1 MANVGFKLGTQA
13 KVDELLKTPGTSVV
27 EGSFYLTNDTH
38 RLYIGQK
45 ANSSDAN
52 AQLFAVNEGV
62 ITVATVSDL
71 PSVSAD
77 DGAVYAGRFYYV
89 TAGNILCVHNGKAWV
104 QINSNTDTTIT
115 AHSASV
121 SAANNVG
128 TITDKI
134 TLSGNI
140 QKDASYTITGANG
153 ITITGSG
160 TALTLTGDTYTLSGT
175 VASNEATLKL
185 DSKNTAN
192 DSSVVIA
199 GGSNVTVSQDSSTKK
214 ITVAAKDTT
223 VKAVAGANA
232 ASGSNGFTISVTD
245 TNNATK
251 SGSIDPQIKVGKT
264 KTSTVHFTSGVA
276 TLDVYSTG
284 DIDDKMKALNAMTYK
299 GTLGTDG
306 TITALP
312 TTSVS
317 IGDSYLVSTRQTIN
331 GATVYPGSLVIA
343 RGTED
348 TSTGYITG
356 DITWDVVQSTQDFDT
371 TYKFEN
377 IDGGVQMRSSTNTLV
392 GSMKVA
398 GDGTY
403 ITASSKSAASSDKDQ
418 VITLKHKTIT
428 QADTT
433 DTALTQNKV
442 ANTDITTVVGVTRDG
457 AGHVTGIK
465 TKKITLVDTNSA
477 VSAVSYATSV
487 ASNVG
492 TVTGSVTT
500 KSAAN
505 TDTTKTGTFTL
516 TSNSMTVAANGE
528 NGLKVDLT
536 WGSF

>member
-13 KVDELLKTPGTSVV
+13 KVDELLKTPGTAVI

-62 ITVATVSDL
+62 ITVATISDL
-71 PSVSAD
+71 PNVSED
-77 DGAVYAGRFYYV
+77 NGSVYAGRFYYV

-115 AHSASV
+115 EHSASV
-121 SAANNVG
+121 SAENNVG

-134 TLSGNI
+134 KLSNN
-140 QKDASYTITGANG
+140 KDKNASYTITGTNG
-153 ITITGSG
+153 ITITGTG
-160 TALTLTGDTYTLSGT
+160 TALTLSGDTYTLSGT
-175 VASNEATLKL
+175 VANNAATLKL
-185 DSKNTAN
+185 NSTNTDN
-192 DSSVVIA
+192 DSSVVIS
-199 GGSNVTVSQDSSTKK
+199 GTSNVTVTQDASTKK
-214 ITVAAKDTT
+214 ITVDAKDTT
-223 VKAVAGANA
+223 VKEVT
-232 ASGSNGFTISVTD
+232 GSNAKAGFTITVKD
-245 TNNATK
+245 TGNAEK
-251 SGSIDPQIKVGKT
+251 SGTIDPQIKVGKT
-264 KTSTVHFTSGVA
+264 KTSTVHFVDGIA
-276 TLDVYSTG
+276 TLDVYSAS

-306 TITALP
+306 TISALP
-312 TTSVS
+312 TDEVSV
-317 IGDSYLVSTRQTIN
+317 GDSYLVSTRQTIN
-331 GATVYPGSLVIA
+331 NKNVYPGSLIIA

-348 TSTGYITG
+348 PTTGYITG
-356 DITWDVVQSTQDFDT
+356 NIIWDIVQSTQDSDT
-371 TYKFEN
+371 TYDFES
-377 IDGGVQMRSSTNTLV
+377 IEGGIQMRSSTNHLV
-392 GSMKVA
+392 GSIKIA
-398 GDGTY
+398 GDGNY
-403 ITASSKSAASSDKDQ
+403 ITASSQSAANEDQNQ
-418 VITLKHKTIT
+418 VITLSHKTIT
-428 QADTT
+428 QADSTE
-433 DTALTQNKV
+433 TALTQNKV
-442 ANTDITTVVGVTRDG
+442 GNTDITTVVGVSRDT

-500 KSAAN
+500 KNAAN
-505 TDTTKTGTFTL
+505 ADTTKTGTFTL
-516 TSNSMTVAANGE
+516 ASDTMAVTANGV

>member
-13 KVDELLKTPGTSVV
+13 KVDELLKTPGTAVV

-45 ANSSDAN
+45 ASSSDAN

-77 DGAVYAGRFYYV
+77 DGSVYAGRFYYV

-115 AHSASV
+115 DHSASV
-121 SAANNVG
+121 SAKGNVG

-134 TLSGNI
+134 TLTGNVE
-140 QKDASYTITGANG
+140 KSASYTITGANG
-153 ITITGSG
+153 ITVTGTG

-175 VASNEATLKL
+175 VANNVATLKL

-199 GGSNVTVSQDSSTKK
+199 GGSNVTVSQDTDTKK

-223 VKAVAGANA
+223 VKEVAGSSA
-232 ASGSNGFTISVTD
+232 AAGFTIKVTD
-245 TNNATK
+245 TNNVAK
-251 SGSIDPQIKVGKT
+251 SGTIDPQVKVGKT
-264 KTSTVHFTSGVA
+264 KTSTVHFVNGVA
-276 TLDVYSTG
+276 TLDVYSTS

-312 TTSVS
+312 TTNVS

-331 GATVYPGSLVIA
+331 DTTVYPGSLVIA

-348 TSTGYITG
+348 AATGYITG
-356 DITWDVVQSTQDFDT
+356 DITWDVVQSTQDSDT

-377 IDGGVQMRSSTNTLV
+377 VEGGIQLRSSTNQV
-392 GSMKVA
+392 KGSIKVA

-403 ITASSKSAASSDKDQ
+403 ITASSASAAAKDQDQ

-428 QADTT
+428 QADST
-433 DTALTQNKV
+433 DTAVTQNKV
-442 ANTDITTVVGVTRDG
+442 GNTDITTVTGVTRDS

-465 TKKITLVDTNSA
+465 TRKITLVDTNSA

-500 KSAAN
+500 KNAAN
-505 TDTTKTGTFTL
+505 ADTTKTGTFTL
-516 TSNSMTVAANGE
+516 ASDTMTVAANGK

>member
-13 KVDELLKTPGTSVV
+13 KVDELLKTPGTAVV

-62 ITVATVSDL
+62 ITVATINEL
-71 PSVSAD
+71 PNVSAD
-77 DGAVYAGRFYYV
+77 NGSVYAGRFYYV

-115 AHSASV
+115 EHSVSV
-121 SAANNVG
+121 SAENNVG
-128 TITDKI
+128 TITDNIK
-134 TLSGNI
+134 LSNNHD
-140 QKDASYTITGANG
+140 KNASYTITGANG
-153 ITITGSG
+153 ITITGTG
-160 TALTLTGDTYTLSGT
+160 TALTLSGDTYTLSGT

-199 GGSNVTVSQDSSTKK
+199 GGSNVSISQDASTKK
-214 ITVAAKDTT
+214 ITVAAVDTT
-223 VKAVAGANA
+223 VKTVTGA
-232 ASGSNGFTISVTD
+232 SVEGGNGFNISVTD
-245 TNNATK
+245 TKNATK
-251 SGSIDPQIKVGKT
+251 SGTIDPQIKVGKT
-264 KTSTVHFTSGVA
+264 KTSTVHFANGIA
-276 TLDVYSTG
+276 TLDVYSTS

-306 TITALP
+306 TISVLP
-312 TTSVS
+312 TTNVSV
-317 IGDSYLVSTRQTIN
+317 GDSYLISTRQTIN
-331 GATVYPGSLVIA
+331 SSTVYPGSLIIA

-348 TSTGYITG
+348 PATGYITG
-356 DITWDVVQSTQDFDT
+356 NITWDIVQSTQDSDT

-377 IDGGVQMRSSTNTLV
+377 IEGGIQMRSSTNHLV
-392 GSMKVA
+392 GSMKIA
-398 GDGTY
+398 GDGNY
-403 ITASSKSAASSDKDQ
+403 ITASSQSAANKDQDQ
-418 VITLKHKTIT
+418 VITLSHKTIT
-428 QADTT
+428 QADSTEA
-433 DTALTQNKV
+433 ALTQNKV
-442 ANTDITTVVGVTRDG
+442 GNTDINTVVGVTRDT

-477 VSAVSYATSV
+477 VSAVSYKTSV

-500 KSAAN
+500 KNAAN
-505 TDTTKTGTFTL
+505 ADTTKTGTFTL
-516 TSNSMTVAANGE
+516 ASDTMAVTANGV

>member
-13 KVDELLKTPGTSVV
+13 KVDELLKTPGTAVV

-62 ITVATVSDL
+62 ITVATINEL
-71 PSVSAD
+71 PNVSAD
-77 DGAVYAGRFYYV
+77 NGSVYAGRFYYV
-89 TAGNILCVHNGKAWV
+89 TVGNILCVHNGKAWV

-115 AHSASV
+115 EHSVSV
-121 SAANNVG
+121 SAENNVG
-128 TITDKI
+128 TITDNIK
-134 TLSGNI
+134 LSNNHD
-140 QKDASYTITGANG
+140 KNASYTITGANG
-153 ITITGSG
+153 ITITGTG
-160 TALTLTGDTYTLSGT
+160 TALTLSGDTYTLSGT

-199 GGSNVTVSQDSSTKK
+199 GGSNVSISQDASTKK
-214 ITVAAKDTT
+214 ITVAAVDTT
-223 VKAVAGANA
+223 VKTVTGA
-232 ASGSNGFTISVTD
+232 SVEGGNGFNISVTD
-245 TNNATK
+245 TKNATK
-251 SGSIDPQIKVGKT
+251 SGTIDPQIKVGKT
-264 KTSTVHFTSGVA
+264 KTSTVHFANGIA
-276 TLDVYSTG
+276 TLDVYSTS

-306 TITALP
+306 TISVLP
-312 TTSVS
+312 TTNVSV
-317 IGDSYLVSTRQTIN
+317 GDSYLISTRQTIN
-331 GATVYPGSLVIA
+331 SSTVYPGSLIIA

-348 TSTGYITG
+348 PATGYITG
-356 DITWDVVQSTQDFDT
+356 NITWDIVQSTQDSDT

-377 IDGGVQMRSSTNTLV
+377 IEGGIQMRSSTNHLV
-392 GSMKVA
+392 GSMKIA
-398 GDGTY
+398 GDGNY
-403 ITASSKSAASSDKDQ
+403 ITASSQSAANKDQDQ
-418 VITLKHKTIT
+418 VITLSHKTIT
-428 QADTT
+428 QADSTEA
-433 DTALTQNKV
+433 ALTQNKV
-442 ANTDITTVVGVTRDG
+442 GNTDINTVVGVTRDT
-457 AGHVTGIK
+457 AGHVAGIK

-500 KSAAN
+500 KNAAN
-505 TDTTKTGTFTL
+505 ADTTKTGTFTL
-516 TSNSMTVAANGE
+516 ASDTMAVTANGE

>member
-13 KVDELLKTPGTSVV
+13 KVDELLKTPGTAVV

-62 ITVATVSDL
+62 ITVATINDL
-71 PSVSAD
+71 PNVSAD
-77 DGAVYAGRFYYV
+77 NGSVYAGRFYYV

-104 QINSNTDTTIT
+104 QINSNTDTTINE
-115 AHSASV
+115 HSVSV
-121 SAANNVG
+121 SAENNVG
-128 TITDKI
+128 TITDEIK
-134 TLSGNI
+134 LSDNNY
-140 QKDASYTITGANG
+140 KNASYTITGANG
-153 ITITGSG
+153 ITITGTG
-160 TALTLTGDTYTLSGT
+160 TALTLSGDTYTLSGT
-175 VASNEATLKL
+175 VANNAATLKL
-185 DSKNTAN
+185 DSKNTTN

-199 GGSNVTVSQDSSTKK
+199 GGSNVSVSQNASTKK
-214 ITVAAKDTT
+214 ITVAAVDTT
-223 VKAVAGANA
+223 VKTVAGA
-232 ASGSNGFTISVTD
+232 SVEGGNGFNISVTD
-245 TNNATK
+245 TKNATK
-251 SGSIDPQIKVGKT
+251 SGTIDPQVKVGKT
-264 KTSTVHFTSGVA
+264 KTSTVHFVDGVA
-276 TLDVYSTG
+276 TLDVYSAS

-306 TITALP
+306 TISVLP
-312 TTSVS
+312 TDKVS

-331 GATVYPGSLVIA
+331 GSNVYPGSLIIA

-348 TSTGYITG
+348 HATGYITG
-356 DITWDVVQSTQDFDT
+356 AITWDIVQSTQDSDT

-377 IDGGVQMRSSTNTLV
+377 IEGGIQMRSSTNHLV
-392 GSMKVA
+392 GSMEIA
-398 GDGTY
+398 GDGNY
-403 ITASSKSAASSDKDQ
+403 ITASSKSATSTDQDQ
-418 VITLKHKTIT
+418 VITLHHKTIT
-428 QADTT
+428 QADSTE
-433 DTALTQNKV
+433 TALTQNKV
-442 ANTDITTVVGVTRDG
+442 GNTDITTVVGVSRDT

-500 KSAAN
+500 KNAAN
-505 TDTTKTGTFTL
+505 ADTTKTGTFTL
-516 TSNSMTVAANGE
+516 ASDTMAVTANGK

>member
-13 KVDELLKTPGTSVV
+13 KVDELLKTPGTAVV

-45 ANSSDAN
+45 ASSSDAN

-71 PSVSAD
+71 PSAED
-77 DGAVYAGRFYYV
+77 NPVYAGRFYYV

-115 AHSASV
+115 NHSASV
-121 SAANNVG
+121 SVEDNTG

-134 TLSGNI
+134 TLTGNVD
-140 QKDASYTITGANG
+140 KDASYTITGANG
-153 ITITGSG
+153 ITITGTG

-175 VASNEATLKL
+175 VADNAATLKL
-185 DSKNTAN
+185 DSKNTDN

-199 GGSNVTVSQDSSTKK
+199 GGTNVTVSQDTTTKK
-214 ITVAAKDTT
+214 ITVAAVDTT
-223 VKAVAGANA
+223 VKEVAGANVNK
-232 ASGSNGFTISVTD
+232 GNGFTISVTD
-245 TNNATK
+245 TKNAIK
-251 SGSIDPQIKVGKT
+251 SGTIDPQVKVGKT
-264 KTSTVHFTSGVA
+264 KTSTVHFVDGVA

-306 TITALP
+306 TISALP
-312 TTSVS
+312 TDNVS

-331 GATVYPGSLVIA
+331 KVTVYPGSLIIA

-348 TSTGYITG
+348 TATGYIKG
-356 DITWDVVQSTQDFDT
+356 DITWDIVQSTQDSDT

-377 IDGGVQMRSSTNTLV
+377 IDGGIQVRSSTNTLV
-392 GSMKVA
+392 GSIKVA

-403 ITASSKSAASSDKDQ
+403 ITASSASAEAKDQDQ
-418 VITLKHKTIT
+418 VITLSHKTIT
-428 QADTT
+428 QEDST
-433 DTALTQNKV
+433 DTAETQKKV
-442 ANTDITTVVGVTRDG
+442 GNTDITTVVGVTRDT

-477 VSAVSYATSV
+477 VSKVSYATSV

-500 KSAAN
+500 KNAAN
-505 TDTTKTGTFTL
+505 ADTVKTGTFTL
-516 TSNSMTVAANGE
+516 ASDTMTVAANGA

>member
-13 KVDELLKTPGTSVV
+13 KVDELLKTPGTAVV

-52 AQLFAVNEGV
+52 AKLFAVNEGV
-62 ITVATVSDL
+62 ITVATIDDL
-71 PSVSAD
+71 PKVSAD
-77 DGAVYAGRFYYV
+77 NGSVYAGRFYYV

-115 AHSASV
+115 DHSASV
-121 SAANNVG
+121 SAENNVG

-134 TLSGNI
+134 KLSDNNY
-140 QKDASYTITGANG
+140 KNASYTITGTNG
-153 ITITGSG
+153 ITITGTG
-160 TALTLTGDTYTLSGT
+160 TALTLSGDTYTLSGT
-175 VASNEATLKL
+175 VADNAATLKL

-199 GGSNVTVSQDSSTKK
+199 GGSNVSVSQDASTKK
-214 ITVAAKDTT
+214 ITVAAVDTT
-223 VKAVAGANA
+223 VKTVAGA
-232 ASGSNGFTISVTD
+232 SVKDGNGFNISVTD
-245 TNNATK
+245 TKNATK
-251 SGSIDPQIKVGKT
+251 SGTIDPQVKVGKT
-264 KTSTVHFTSGVA
+264 KTSTVHFVDGVA
-276 TLDVYSTG
+276 TLDVYSAS

-306 TITALP
+306 TISALP
-312 TTSVS
+312 TANVS

-331 GATVYPGSLVIA
+331 GSNVYPGSLIIA

-348 TSTGYITG
+348 PATGYITG
-356 DITWDVVQSTQDFDT
+356 NITWDIVQSTQDSDT

-377 IDGGVQMRSSTNTLV
+377 VEGGIQMRSSTNHLV
-392 GSMKVA
+392 GSMKIA
-398 GDGTY
+398 GDGNY
-403 ITASSKSAASSDKDQ
+403 ITASSQSAANADKDQ
-418 VITLKHKTIT
+418 VITLSHKTIT
-428 QADTT
+428 QADSTE
-433 DTALTQNKV
+433 TALTQNKV
-442 ANTDITTVVGVTRDG
+442 GNTDITTVVGVSRDT

-500 KSAAN
+500 KNAAN
-505 TDTTKTGTFTL
+505 ADTTKTGTFTL
-516 TSNSMTVAANGE
+516 ASDTMAVTANGE

>member
-13 KVDELLKTPGTSVV
+13 KVDELLKTPGTAVV

-45 ANSSDAN
+45 SNSSDAN

-62 ITVATVSDL
+62 ITVATINDL
-71 PSVSAD
+71 PNVSAD
-77 DGAVYAGRFYYV
+77 NGSVYAGRFYYV

-115 AHSASV
+115 EHSVSV
-121 SAANNVG
+121 SAENNVG
-128 TITDKI
+128 TITDNIK
-134 TLSGNI
+134 LSNNHD
-140 QKDASYTITGANG
+140 KNASYTITGANG
-153 ITITGSG
+153 ITITGTG
-160 TALTLTGDTYTLSGT
+160 TALTLSGDTYTLSGT

-199 GGSNVTVSQDSSTKK
+199 GGSNVSISQDASTKK
-214 ITVAAKDTT
+214 ITVAAVDTT
-223 VKAVAGANA
+223 VKTVTGA
-232 ASGSNGFTISVTD
+232 SVEGGNGFNISVTD
-245 TNNATK
+245 TKNATK
-251 SGSIDPQIKVGKT
+251 SGTIDPQIKVGKT
-264 KTSTVHFTSGVA
+264 KTSTVHFANGIA
-276 TLDVYSTG
+276 TLDVYSTS

-306 TITALP
+306 TISVLP
-312 TTSVS
+312 TTNVSV
-317 IGDSYLVSTRQTIN
+317 GDSYLISTRQTIN
-331 GATVYPGSLVIA
+331 SSTVYPGSLIIA

-348 TSTGYITG
+348 PATGYITG
-356 DITWDVVQSTQDFDT
+356 DITWDIVQSTQDSDT

-377 IDGGVQMRSSTNTLV
+377 IEGGIQMRSSTNHLV
-392 GSMKVA
+392 GSMKIA
-398 GDGTY
+398 GDGNY
-403 ITASSKSAASSDKDQ
+403 ITASSQSAANKDQDQ
-418 VITLKHKTIT
+418 VITLSHKTIT

-433 DTALTQNKV
+433 EAALTQNKV
-442 ANTDITTVVGVTRDG
+442 GNTDITTVVGVSRDT

-500 KSAAN
+500 KNAAN
-505 TDTTKTGTFTL
+505 ADTTKTGTFTL
-516 TSNSMTVAANGE
+516 ASDTMAVTANGV

>member
-13 KVDELLKTPGTSVV
+13 KVDELLKTPGTAVV

-62 ITVATVSDL
+62 ITVATINDL
-71 PSVSAD
+71 PNVSAD
-77 DGAVYAGRFYYV
+77 NGSVYAGRFYYV

-104 QINSNTDTTIT
+104 QINSNTDTKIT
-115 AHSASV
+115 EHSVSV
-121 SAANNVG
+121 SAENNVG
-128 TITDKI
+128 TITDEIK
-134 TLSGNI
+134 LSDNNY
-140 QKDASYTITGANG
+140 KNASYTITGANG
-153 ITITGSG
+153 ITITGTG
-160 TALTLTGDTYTLSGT
+160 TALTLSGDTYTLSGT
-175 VASNEATLKL
+175 VADNEATLKL
-185 DSKNTAN
+185 DSKNTTN

-199 GGSNVTVSQDSSTKK
+199 GGSNVSVSQDASTKK
-214 ITVAAKDTT
+214 ITVAAVDTT
-223 VKAVAGANA
+223 VKTVAGA
-232 ASGSNGFTISVTD
+232 SVKDGNGFSISVTD
-245 TNNATK
+245 TKNATK
-251 SGSIDPQIKVGKT
+251 SGTIDPQIKVGKT
-264 KTSTVHFTSGVA
+264 KTSTVHFANGIA
-276 TLDVYSTG
+276 TLDVYSAS

-306 TITALP
+306 TISVLP
-312 TTSVS
+312 ATNVS

-331 GATVYPGSLVIA
+331 SSTVYPGSLVIA

-348 TSTGYITG
+348 PATGYITG
-356 DITWDVVQSTQDFDT
+356 AITWDIVQSTQDSDT

-377 IDGGVQMRSSTNTLV
+377 IEGGIQMRSSTNHLV
-392 GSMKVA
+392 GSMKIA
-398 GDGTY
+398 GDGNY
-403 ITASSKSAASSDKDQ
+403 ITASSKNATSTDQDQ
-418 VITLKHKTIT
+418 VITLSHKTIT
-428 QADTT
+428 QTDTT
-433 DTALTQNKV
+433 ETALTQNKV
-442 ANTDITTVVGVTRDG
+442 GNTDITTVVGVSRDT

-500 KSAAN
+500 KNAAN
-505 TDTTKTGTFTL
+505 ADTTKTGTFTL
-516 TSNSMTVAANGE
+516 ASDTMAVTANGV